1 MTRVCKGC
9 SGEIPSTR
17 AAQARYCSEACKTR
31 HNNKLNR
38 NSEATKK
45 AKRTHAKKVYHRD
58 PEKAKAQS
66 KAWRTANLDRVQ
78 QYERERYQTQKYGI
92 VLEDMT
98 YKNARATMRGALSG
112 YRSGLEDEISDQIAA
127 AGHPVLYEVDKL
139 SYSVPQ
145 RNAKYTPDF
154 KLFRRDGST
163 FYVETKG
170 YFETKDRQKHIL
182 LKEQG
187 APEVRFVFSRS
198 ATKIS
203 KNSPTTYAKWCV
215 DKGFKFADKRIPAAW
230 FKE

>member
-66 KAWRTANLDRVQ
+66 KA
-78 QYERERYQTQKYGI
+78 KYGI

-215 DKGFKFADKRIPAAW
+215 DKGFKFADKRIPDAW